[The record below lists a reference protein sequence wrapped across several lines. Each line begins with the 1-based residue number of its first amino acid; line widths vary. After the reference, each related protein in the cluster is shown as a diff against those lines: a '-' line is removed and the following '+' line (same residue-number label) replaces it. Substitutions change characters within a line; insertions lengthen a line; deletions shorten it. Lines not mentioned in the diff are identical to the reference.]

1 MKKILFLVSFIFFS
15 FSIVDFFSQSD
26 NRIISTPS
34 EISNITIFNNGAS
47 INRIG
52 KVVLNKGANKILI
65 SNLSSKL
72 LSESIQ
78 FRVFSKDVI
87 INSVYKQNNFLS
99 LENNSQVGY
108 FEDSLIKIN
117 EKIRVTKINLEVFKE
132 EKDLLAQNKS
142 VLKTSR
148 EFIVEDLMDLA
159 DYFKENIKEIQTNIS
174 QT

>member
-1 MKKILFLVSFIFFS
+1 MKKILLFVSFIFFS

-87 INSVYKQNNFLS
+87 INSVSKQNNFLS

-108 FEDSLIKIN
+108 FEDSLKKIN
-117 EKIRVTKINLEVFKE
+117 EKT
-132 EKDLLAQNKS
+132 
-142 VLKTSR
+142 
-148 EFIVEDLMDLA
+148 
-159 DYFKENIKEIQTNIS
+159 
-174 QT
+174 